1 MSDPAGR
8 SPSRLPPPAAY
19 VLASALLWAV
29 FTPIVEALTGSFSSL
44 GRSALE
50 GAAVGCLWGSAMFA
64 YERRLERR
72 ASRTDP

>member
-8 SPSRLPPPAAY
+8 SPSRLPPFPFYVFAA
-19 VLASALLWAV
+19 ALLWAV
-29 FTPIVEALTGSFSSL
+29 FTPIVDALTGSSTSL

-50 GAAVGCLWGSAMFA
+50 GAALGLLWGSVMFA
-64 YERRLERR
+64 FERRLERR